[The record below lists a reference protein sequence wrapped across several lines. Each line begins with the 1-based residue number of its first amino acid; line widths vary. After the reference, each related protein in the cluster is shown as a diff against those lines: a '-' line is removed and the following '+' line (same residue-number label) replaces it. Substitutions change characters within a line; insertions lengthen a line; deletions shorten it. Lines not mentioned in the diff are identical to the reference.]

1 MDQTPLLGHLIL
13 RLRTWCTLKLKYPLY
28 LSCRNPR
35 HHLCVS
41 LGLHLESRQTHVTQI
56 LRKMDFF
63 SVTKEGSVRMAT
75 YVQQILNNN
84 FAHLDDQQITEAF
97 DSVLDNMEAYISRLE
112 AIQLPAPTTP
122 LSRQT
127 QVYGYQSQYYSERAE
142 RGWAEYYEAL
152 EEAINY
158 NSSSD
163 DETDSDDGS
172 DDGSVVVLKEDE
184 SPEFDDREGCA
195 YCSGCMFCMRSDNYD
210 GDDEI

>member
-1 MDQTPLLGHLIL
+1 
-13 RLRTWCTLKLKYPLY
+13 
-28 LSCRNPR
+28 
-35 HHLCVS
+35 
-41 LGLHLESRQTHVTQI
+41 
-56 LRKMDFF
+56 
-63 SVTKEGSVRMAT
+63 MANL
-75 YVQQILNNN
+75 VNLILNNN

-97 DSVLDNMEAYISRLE
+97 DSVLERMETYISHLE

-122 LSRQT
+122 LARQR

-142 RGWAEYYEAL
+142 RGWDEYYEAL

-158 NSSSD
+158 NSSD

-172 DDGSVVVLKEDE
+172 DDDSESSVVLKEDE